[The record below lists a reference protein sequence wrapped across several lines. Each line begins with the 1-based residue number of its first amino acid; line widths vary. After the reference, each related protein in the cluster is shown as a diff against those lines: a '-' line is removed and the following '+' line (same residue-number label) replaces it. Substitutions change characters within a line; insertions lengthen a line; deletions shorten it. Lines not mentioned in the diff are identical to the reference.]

1 MEYRNQHL
9 QSGCLCTVS
18 ISPVRSEHS
27 RRTHSI
33 INNFSLVVDARPR
46 YKKHPCPSC
55 CAVAQHRMDRGAC
68 VYCRLLS
75 VLLMQIIK
83 FGGKLVVNPRCSSI
97 ERHNFKRNKAIFCV
111 LLLNRLH
118 RGDTFRNRFTTLRDA
133 SQSRFHLRS
142 RYSQSFVIR
151 RHSRSFAVNLLSL
164 EEFCCQTKRLVRAL
178 LCYQKISSV
187 AAKRSNDSCFFS
199 SVASA

>member
-1 MEYRNQHL
+1 MKSTPANP
-9 QSGCLCTVS
+9 CV
-18 ISPVRSEHS
+18 I
-27 RRTHSI
+27 THFI
-33 INNFSLVVDARPR
+33 
-46 YKKHPCPSC
+46 
-55 CAVAQHRMDRGAC
+55 DRGAC

-83 FGGKLVVNPRCSSI
+83 FGGKLVVNSHCSSI
-97 ERHNFKRNKAIFCV
+97 EHHDFKRSKANFCI

-118 RGDTFRNRFTTLRDA
+118 RGDTFRNRLTMLRDA

-164 EEFCCQTKRLVRAL
+164 EEFCCQTKCSVRAL
-178 LCYQKISSV
+178 FCYQKISSV

>member
-1 MEYRNQHL
+1 MKSTPANP
-9 QSGCLCTVS
+9 CV
-18 ISPVRSEHS
+18 I
-27 RRTHSI
+27 THFI
-33 INNFSLVVDARPR
+33 
-46 YKKHPCPSC
+46 
-55 CAVAQHRMDRGAC
+55 DRGAC

-83 FGGKLVVNPRCSSI
+83 FGGKLMVNSHCSSI
-97 ERHNFKRNKAIFCV
+97 EHHDFKRSKANFCI

-118 RGDTFRNRFTTLRDA
+118 RGDTFRNQLTTFRDA
-133 SQSRFHLRS
+133 SQSRFYLPS
-142 RYSQSFVIR
+142 RYSWSFVIR
-151 RHSRSFAVNLLSL
+151 RYSRSFAVNLLSL
-164 EEFCCQTKRLVRAL
+164 EEFCCQTKRSVRAL

>member
-1 MEYRNQHL
+1 MKSTPAN
-9 QSGCLCTVS
+9 LCV
-18 ISPVRSEHS
+18 IAHF
-27 RRTHSI
+27 I
-33 INNFSLVVDARPR
+33 G
-46 YKKHPCPSC
+46 
-55 CAVAQHRMDRGAC
+55 RGAC

-133 SQSRFHLRS
+133 SQSYFYLS
-142 RYSQSFVIR
+142 FRYS
-151 RHSRSFAVNLLSL
+151 
-164 EEFCCQTKRLVRAL
+164 
-178 LCYQKISSV
+178 
-187 AAKRSNDSCFFS
+187 
-199 SVASA
+199 

>member
-1 MEYRNQHL
+1 MKN
-9 QSGCLCTVS
+9 
-18 ISPVRSEHS
+18 IPA
-27 RRTHSI
+27 
-33 INNFSLVVDARPR
+33 N
-46 YKKHPCPSC
+46 PCVI
-55 CAVAQHRMDRGAC
+55 AHFIGRGAC

-83 FGGKLVVNPRCSSI
+83 FGGKLVVNPHCSSI
-97 ERHNFKRNKAIFCV
+97 ECHDFKRNKANFRI
-111 LLLNRLH
+111 LLVDGLH
-118 RGDTFRNRFTTLRDA
+118 RRDTFQNRFTTLRDA

>member
-1 MEYRNQHL
+1 MRLGDAKSVKNQKRPPIIL
-9 QSGCLCTVS
+9 TDNRWSCTK
-18 ISPVRSEHS
+18 
-27 RRTHSI
+27 
-33 INNFSLVVDARPR
+33 SLRFLTKRAADW
-46 YKKHPCPSC
+46 YKIGTGTRKFTFYGILSN
-55 CAVAQHRMDRGAC
+55 
-68 VYCRLLS
+68 VYTFDFCFLL
-75 VLLMQIIK
+75 
-83 FGGKLVVNPRCSSI
+83 F
-97 ERHNFKRNKAIFCV
+97 
-111 LLLNRLH
+111 NRLH
-118 RGDTFRNRFTTLRDA
+118 GGDTFRNRLTMLRDA

-164 EEFCCQTKRLVRAL
+164 EEFCCQTKRSVRAL

>member
-1 MEYRNQHL
+1 MSYHVTERQQKRPPIILTDNRW
-9 QSGCLCTVS
+9 SCTKS
-18 ISPVRSEHS
+18 LRFLTKRAADWYKIGTGTRKFTFYGFSSSEA
-27 RRTHSI
+27 T
-33 INNFSLVVDARPR
+33 FD
-46 YKKHPCPSC
+46 
-55 CAVAQHRMDRGAC
+55 
-68 VYCRLLS
+68 
-75 VLLMQIIK
+75 
-83 FGGKLVVNPRCSSI
+83 
-97 ERHNFKRNKAIFCV
+97 FCI

-118 RGDTFRNRFTTLRDA
+118 RGDTFRNRLTMLRDA

-151 RHSRSFAVNLLSL
+151 RHSRSLAVNLLSL
-164 EEFCCQTKRLVRAL
+164 EEFCCQTKRSVRAL

>member
-1 MEYRNQHL
+1 MNPLCDAALYRSTPIHHTPDSYTKTRTTL
-9 QSGCLCTVS
+9 FLLCTKSCIVWRKIGVWRSFRWKS
-18 ISPVRSEHS
+18 IKRKSLKFLVTSRSF
-27 RRTHSI
+27 RLC
-33 INNFSLVVDARPR
+33 F
-46 YKKHPCPSC
+46 
-55 CAVAQHRMDRGAC
+55 AQIG
-68 VYCRLLS
+68 
-75 VLLMQIIK
+75 
-83 FGGKLVVNPRCSSI
+83 N
-97 ERHNFKRNKAIFCV
+97 

-118 RGDTFRNRFTTLRDA
+118 RGDTFRNRLTMLRDA

-164 EEFCCQTKRLVRAL
+164 EEFCCQTKRSVRAL